1 MNIEKIIITAI
12 IALGIAGS
20 GALAMGGARGPANDT
35 VAVRTATDPAD
46 GIHMQNFAPDANHL
60 LGI

>member
-1 MNIEKIIITAI
+1 MNIEKIITTAI

-20 GALAMGGARGPANDT
+20 AALAIGGTRGVANDS
-35 VAVRTATDPAD
+35 VAVRTAADPAD
-46 GIHMQNFAPDANHL
+46 GIQMLNFAPDVNHL

>member
-1 MNIEKIIITAI
+1 MNIEKIITTAI

-20 GALAMGGARGPANDT
+20 AALAMGGTRGPSNDT
-35 VAVRTATDPAD
+35 IAVHVAADPAD
-46 GIHMQNFAPDANHL
+46 GIHTQNFAPDANHL

>member
-1 MNIEKIIITAI
+1 MNIEKIITIAI
-12 IALGIAGS
+12 ITLGILGS
-20 GALAMGGARGPANDT
+20 GALAMGGTRGPADDSI
-35 VAVRTATDPAD
+35 AVQTTADPAD

>member
-20 GALAMGGARGPANDT
+20 AALAMGGPRSLANDT
-35 VAVRTATDPAD
+35 LAVRTAADPAD